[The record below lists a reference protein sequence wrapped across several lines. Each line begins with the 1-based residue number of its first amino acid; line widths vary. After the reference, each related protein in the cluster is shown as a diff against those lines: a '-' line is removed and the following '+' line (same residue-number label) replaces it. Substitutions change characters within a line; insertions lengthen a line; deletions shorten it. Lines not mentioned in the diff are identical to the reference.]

1 MNKVN
6 LYIYV
11 KILNVKNLLFNR
23 LFINFMIILYF
34 VCVYMFVIIENYNI
48 DRLKVILKMIYVLIS
63 YFNFVDDIF
72 YLF

>member
-34 VCVYMFVIIENYNI
+34 VCVNMFVIIENYNI

>member
-23 LFINFMIILYF
+23 LFIYFMIILYF
-34 VCVYMFVIIENYNI
+34 VCVNMFVIIENYNI

-63 YFNFVDDIF
+63 CFNFVDNIF

>member
-1 MNKVN
+1 M
-6 LYIYV
+6 

>member
-1 MNKVN
+1 M
-6 LYIYV
+6 

-23 LFINFMIILYF
+23 LFIYFMIILYF
-34 VCVYMFVIIENYNI
+34 VCVNMFVIIENYRYNI

>member
-1 MNKVN
+1 M
-6 LYIYV
+6 

-23 LFINFMIILYF
+23 LFIYFMIILYF
-34 VCVYMFVIIENYNI
+34 VCVNMFVIIENYNI

-63 YFNFVDDIF
+63 YFNFVDNIF

>member
-1 MNKVN
+1 M
-6 LYIYV
+6 

-23 LFINFMIILYF
+23 LFIYFMIILYF
-34 VCVYMFVIIENYNI
+34 VCVNMFVIIENYNI

-63 YFNFVDDIF
+63 CFNFVDNIF

>member
-63 YFNFVDDIF
+63 CFNFVDNIF

>member
-1 MNKVN
+1 M
-6 LYIYV
+6 

-23 LFINFMIILYF
+23 LFIYFMIILYF
-34 VCVYMFVIIENYNI
+34 VCVNMFVIIENYNI